1 MERLEETLM
10 QLVARLDNNKQN
22 QISQYLDTAN
32 YCSNRMEKYQFLIG
46 FLRAEGII
54 SHGVLNEYVARNPN
68 LHIFEISAPTGFGKT
83 WAEGHLK
90 DICPEL
96 VKSTNNEYDLFLDG
110 YIKIEVKASR
120 AVEYG
125 CEGLLR
131 DRALSSDSKKRFDM
145 NFQQLKPACCDV
157 FIWVGVWTD
166 VIRYWVFSSNDIENK
181 GYSPQHRGNTGEG
194 QIHLKESN
202 IAEFA
207 SFESSP
213 RKLVD
218 DVRKAYLRQTSK
230 DKND

>member
-10 QLVARLDNNKQN
+10 QLVETIDKNKCEEIN
-22 QISQYLDTAN
+22 QYFRMANLRPIEKCHCLINVLLVEGKIS
-32 YCSNRMEKYQFLIG
+32 SNDACIFW
-46 FLRAEGII
+46 
-54 SHGVLNEYVARNPN
+54 NDYVARNPN
-68 LHIFEISAPTGFGKT
+68 LHIFEISAPTSFGKT

-90 DICPEL
+90 DIYPEL
-96 VKSTNNEYDLFLDG
+96 VKSTNNEYDLFLDDC
-110 YIKIEVKASR
+110 IKIEVKASR

-166 VIRYWVFSSNDIENK
+166 VIRYWVFSSNEILENK

-202 IAEFA
+202 IAEFSA
-207 SFESSP
+207 FESSI
-213 RKLVD
+213 RELVD
-218 DVRKAYLRQTSK
+218 NVRKAYLRQKS
-230 DKND
+230 